1 MTLSDF
7 ITALTNTGATIKLVD
22 SQNAELIRF
31 VASGSAQLLA
41 TTLASTVD
49 KITVEGSNQITVK
62 LSAGE

>member
-41 TTLASTVD
+41 TTVD